1 MVFFYIYKIKELK
14 EVCNLKVKN
23 IMTKNPITI
32 ELDNKVK
39 EAKRLLSYHNIGRLL
54 VTKNAELIGI
64 VTDGDLVIEH
74 DQNAELEDFV
84 TENLITINENES
96 IIDAAKVM
104 AEHQISGLPVM
115 NDNNKMVGILTVED
129 IIYRYLAKK

>member
-1 MVFFYIYKIKELK
+1 
-14 EVCNLKVKN
+14 
-23 IMTKNPITI
+23 MTKNPITI

-54 VTKNAELIGI
+54 VTKDNKLIGI

-74 DQNAELEDFV
+74 NQDAPLKDFV
-84 TENLITINENES
+84 TENLITINENQD
-96 IIDAAKVM
+96 IIAAAKIM
-104 AEHQISGLPVM
+104 TEHQISGLPVM
-115 NDNNKMVGILTVED
+115 DDNQKMVGIITVED

>member
-1 MVFFYIYKIKELK
+1 MK

-54 VTKNAELIGI
+54 VTRNAGLIGI

-84 TENLITINENES
+84 TENLITINENKS

-115 NDNNKMVGILTVED
+115 NDNNKMVGIITVED

>member
-1 MVFFYIYKIKELK
+1 MEGGY
-14 EVCNLKVKN
+14 NLKVKN

-32 ELDNKVK
+32 ELDNKIK

-54 VTKNAELIGI
+54 ITKNEQLIGI

-74 DQNAELEDFV
+74 DQNAQIEDFV
-84 TENLITINENES
+84 TENLITISENKS
-96 IIDAAKVM
+96 VIDAAKIM

-115 NDNNKMVGILTVED
+115 DNNKMVGIITVED

>member
-1 MVFFYIYKIKELK
+1 MK

-54 VTKNAELIGI
+54 VTRNAELIGI

-74 DQNAELEDFV
+74 DQNAQLEDFV

-96 IIDAAKVM
+96 IIDVAKVM
-104 AEHQISGLPVM
+104 AKHQISGLPVM
-115 NDNNKMVGILTVED
+115 NDNDKMVGIITVED

>member
-1 MVFFYIYKIKELK
+1 MKIKD
-14 EVCNLKVKN
+14 
-23 IMTKNPITI
+23 IMTKKPITI
-32 ELDNKVK
+32 EIDNKVK

-54 VTKNAELIGI
+54 VTEDGRLIGI

-74 DQNAELEDFV
+74 DQNAPLKDFV
-84 TENLITINENES
+84 TENFITINQNKS

-104 AEHQISGLPVM
+104 EKHQISGLPVM
-115 NDNNKMVGILTVED
+115 NNKKNMVGIITVED

>member
-1 MVFFYIYKIKELK
+1 MKIKK
-14 EVCNLKVKN
+14 

-54 VTKNAELIGI
+54 VTKNTELIGI

-74 DQNAELEDFV
+74 NQNAPLEDFV

-115 NDNNKMVGILTVED
+115 NDNNKMVGIITVED

>member
-1 MVFFYIYKIKELK
+1 
-14 EVCNLKVKN
+14 
-23 IMTKNPITI
+23 MTKNPITI
-32 ELDNKVK
+32 ELDNKIK

-54 VTKNAELIGI
+54 ITKNEQLIGI

-74 DQNAELEDFV
+74 DQNAQIEDFV
-84 TENLITINENES
+84 TENLITISENKS
-96 IIDAAKVM
+96 VIDAAKIM

-115 NDNNKMVGILTVED
+115 DNNKMVGIITVED